1 MLNKYLF
8 RIYPYVMYKSIIY
21 KNKIAGKYYRIKK
34 KLILFQKKDSL
45 IKL

>member
-21 KNKIAGKYYRIKK
+21 KNKVAGKYYRIKK
-34 KLILFQKKDSL
+34 SLFYSKK
-45 IKL
+45 KTV